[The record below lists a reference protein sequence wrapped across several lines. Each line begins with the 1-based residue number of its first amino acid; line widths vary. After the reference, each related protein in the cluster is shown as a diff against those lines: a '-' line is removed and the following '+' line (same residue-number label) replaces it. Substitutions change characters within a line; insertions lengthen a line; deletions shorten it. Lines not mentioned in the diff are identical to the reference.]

1 MRLLH
6 VIQDL
11 GIGGTERL
19 LEGLLPRF
27 RQAGHEVLLFC
38 LSDLGPLAPSLRDA
52 GVVVEQLGLRS
63 YWSPRQV
70 LALRKAIDRSGADL
84 VHAHGSFANIMTGFA
99 CLLPARRDYLIH
111 HHTMWENVH
120 PHRQVFAEHRVA
132 HGARRVVCI
141 SRAVALSLVEAGIAT
156 PEATVV
162 VLNGIDLERFP
173 PVPFRARP
181 RIVSV
186 GSLTPHKGHRFLL
199 EAVGRL
205 AGRWPELEV
214 VLVGEGSERP
224 DLTMQAGRLG
234 LAQRVRFTGALADV
248 RSELAPGGIFVLPSA
263 RREGLGI
270 ALLEAMATGLPV
282 VATRCGGI
290 GEVVTGEIGL
300 LVEPGDVPALAEAI
314 EGLLTDP
321 ARAERLAE
329 AGRKRVVERFS
340 LEHSVRAL
348 LALYDEVSH
357 A

>member
-19 LEGLLPRF
+19 LEGLLPRL
-27 RQAGHEVLLFC
+27 RQAGHEVFLFC
-38 LSDLGPLAPSLRDA
+38 LSNLGPLASSLQEA
-52 GVVVEQLGLRS
+52 GIVVERLGLHS

-70 LALRKAIDRSGADL
+70 LALRKAIERSGADL
-84 VHAHGSFANIMTGFA
+84 IHAHGSFANIMTGFA
-99 CLLPARRDYLIH
+99 CSLPVRRDYLIH
-111 HHTMWENVH
+111 HHTMWEDVH
-120 PHRQVFAEHRVA
+120 PHRQLLAERRVA
-132 HGARRVVCI
+132 HGALRVVCI
-141 SRAVALSLVEAGIAT
+141 SQAVARSLWEAGIAT
-156 PEATVV
+156 PEETVV

-173 PVPFRARP
+173 LSPFRTHP

-186 GSLTPHKGHRFLL
+186 GSLTLHKGHRFLL

-205 AGRWPELEV
+205 AGRWPGLEV
-214 VLVGEGSERP
+214 VLVGEGPERP
-224 DLTMQAGRLG
+224 ALTKQANRLG
-234 LAQRVRFTGALADV
+234 LAQWVRFTGALADV
-248 RSELAPGGIFVLPSA
+248 RRELVSGGIFVLPSV

-270 ALLEAMATGLPV
+270 ALLEAMAMGLPV

-290 GEVVTGEIGL
+290 EEVVTGESGL

-314 EGLLTDP
+314 ETLLTDP

-329 AGRKRVVERFS
+329 VGRSRVAERFS
-340 LEHSVRAL
+340 LEHSVRDL
-348 LALYDEVSH
+348 LALYNEISH